1 MGERCLVV
9 GAGMMGSSFALA
21 ARRAGAFEAIIG
33 ADPHPA
39 AARSLHI
46 FDDLVMSVEDAPPVD
61 AVLVAVPPGAI
72 AGVVAKVVDEQGD
85 VVVFDVGSVKGRV
98 IRQIEQVL
106 GNVPAR
112 FVPCHPM
119 AGTHAAGAAAARAD
133 MFDDARVFLTPLP
146 TTDAEAITRVSGW
159 WQRCGARVTTVDA
172 VRHDQM
178 VALTSHLPHLVAFAF
193 MAFADEQGDDL
204 AAYSGP
210 GFRDFTRIAAA
221 DPALWRDISE
231 HNLEQVAKQLRGI
244 IESLGRLESALEAR
258 DFDALESRLALGQA
272 AHQRYERNIQ

>member
-9 GAGMMGSSFALA
+9 GTGMIGSSFALA
-21 ARRAGAFEAIIG
+21 ARRAGIFDAIIG

-39 AARSLHI
+39 EATSLGV
-46 FDDLVMSVEDAPPVD
+46 FDDLVMSVEEAPPVD
-61 AVLVAVPPGAI
+61 AVLVAVPPSAI

-98 IRQIEQVL
+98 IEQI
-106 GNVPAR
+106 GNVIGRVPER

-119 AGTHAAGAAAARAD
+119 AGTHAAGAGAARAD
-133 MFDDARVFLTPLP
+133 MFDGASVFLTPLP
-146 TTDAEAITRVSGW
+146 DTDAEAIARVSAW
-159 WQRCGARVTTVDA
+159 WQGCGAEVTQVDA
-172 VRHDQM
+172 TRHDQM

-193 MAFADEQGDDL
+193 MAFADEHGAEL
-204 AAYSGP
+204 AAYTGP

-231 HNLEQVAKQLRGI
+231 HNLEQVSLQLTGLI
-244 IESLGRLESALEAR
+244 DALGHLRSVLQAR
-258 DFDALESRLALGQA
+258 DFDALEAWLALGQA
-272 AHQRYERNIQ
+272 ARRRYERAAR